1 MRRDHRCRDRLGRVV
16 LVGAFCVP
24 GVYPGPRFARGH
36 VHRDHAG
43 GVLACLRVRGDHG
56 GRTVRGSTMISW
68 ERIAIRTVLVIVLVV
83 LVEFAAVV
91 LWRCA
96 RAWGLVG

>member
-1 MRRDHRCRDRLGRVV
+1 
-16 LVGAFCVP
+16 
-24 GVYPGPRFARGH
+24 
-36 VHRDHAG
+36 
-43 GVLACLRVRGDHG
+43 
-56 GRTVRGSTMISW
+56 MISW

-83 LVEFAAVV
+83 LVEFVAVV

>member
-1 MRRDHRCRDRLGRVV
+1 
-16 LVGAFCVP
+16 
-24 GVYPGPRFARGH
+24 
-36 VHRDHAG
+36 
-43 GVLACLRVRGDHG
+43 
-56 GRTVRGSTMISW
+56 MISG